1 MVVGVLVGFFVGF
14 GIQAFYPTPELP
26 EERFGPQ
33 SHPRRIR
40 KTRRRPKQS
49 RRKKNAPSGLTKRKL
64 WSTTGPPPL

>member
-1 MVVGVLVGFFVGF
+1 MLEVLSLLVVGVLVGFFAGF

-40 KTRRRPKQS
+40 KTRRRPE
-49 RRKKNAPSGLTKRKL
+49 
-64 WSTTGPPPL
+64 

>member
-40 KTRRRPKQS
+40 KTRRRPE
-49 RRKKNAPSGLTKRKL
+49 
-64 WSTTGPPPL
+64 